1 MKRIIVFLF
10 VLLSVGVVSAQDE
23 FNWNGTDRFT
33 VLIMGIDRR
42 PTEGGSLTFRS
53 DTTML
58 ASINPLNNRAGV
70 LSIPRTIHLAL
81 PDTGELV
88 PIHTLLIRGEVRQ
101 EGYGPE
107 LVRQTIQHNL
117 GIYIDAYVLVDFDGF
132 ISLVDAIGGIEIT
145 LNYQINDPTYPDMN
159 YGFDPFYLS
168 AGTHLLD
175 GYDALRFARTRH
187 SDNDYLRV
195 ERQLQVIRAIRER
208 LSDPAILQHTIA
220 QAPQIMSQLAN
231 NVISDL
237 QPQDAIYVGIS
248 LMNIK
253 EENIAFGSLN
263 EEYSFFYGT
272 TSGTVRVPD
281 RTRLAELLVNVF
293 GEGY

>member
-1 MKRIIVFLF
+1 MKRAIILLC

-33 VLIMGIDRR
+33 VLIMGMDRR
-42 PTEGGSLTFRS
+42 PSESGGLTYRS
-53 DTTML
+53 DTIML

-81 PDTGELV
+81 ADTGELV
-88 PIHTLLIRGEVRQ
+88 PIHTLLVRGELRQ

-107 LVRQTIQHNL
+107 LTRQTIQHNL
-117 GIYIDAYVLVDFDGF
+117 GIYIDAYILVDFDGF
-132 ISLVDAIGGIEIT
+132 ISLVDAIGGIEIS
-145 LNYQINDPTYPDMN
+145 LNYRINDPTYPSMN
-159 YGFDPFYLS
+159 YGYDPFYLS
-168 AGTHLLD
+168 AGTHILG

-187 SDNDYLRV
+187 NDNDYLRV
-195 ERQLQVIRAIRER
+195 ERQLQVIRAVRDR
-208 LSDPAILQHTIA
+208 LSDPAILQYVIS
-220 QAPQIMSQLAN
+220 QAPYLWSQLSHN
-231 NVISDL
+231 LISNL
-237 QPQDAIYVGIS
+237 KPQDAVYVGIS
-248 LMNIK
+248 LMNIT

-272 TSGTVRVPD
+272 TNGTVRVPD
-281 RTRLAELLVNVF
+281 RGRLAELLINVF

>member
-117 GIYIDAYVLVDFDGF
+117 GIYIDAMCWLTSMGLFRWWM
-132 ISLVDAIGGIEIT
+132 
-145 LNYQINDPTYPDMN
+145 P
-159 YGFDPFYLS
+159 S
-168 AGTHLLD
+168 AVSKSHLI
-175 GYDALRFARTRH
+175 
-187 SDNDYLRV
+187 
-195 ERQLQVIRAIRER
+195 IR
-208 LSDPAILQHTIA
+208 LMTPPILI
-220 QAPQIMSQLAN
+220 
-231 NVISDL
+231 
-237 QPQDAIYVGIS
+237 
-248 LMNIK
+248 
-253 EENIAFGSLN
+253 
-263 EEYSFFYGT
+263 
-272 TSGTVRVPD
+272 
-281 RTRLAELLVNVF
+281 
-293 GEGY
+293 

>member
-1 MKRIIVFLF
+1 
-10 VLLSVGVVSAQDE
+10 
-23 FNWNGTDRFT
+23 
-33 VLIMGIDRR
+33 
-42 PTEGGSLTFRS
+42 
-53 DTTML
+53 
-58 ASINPLNNRAGV
+58 
-70 LSIPRTIHLAL
+70 
-81 PDTGELV
+81 
-88 PIHTLLIRGEVRQ
+88 
-101 EGYGPE
+101 
-107 LVRQTIQHNL
+107 
-117 GIYIDAYVLVDFDGF
+117 
-132 ISLVDAIGGIEIT
+132 VDAIGGIEIT